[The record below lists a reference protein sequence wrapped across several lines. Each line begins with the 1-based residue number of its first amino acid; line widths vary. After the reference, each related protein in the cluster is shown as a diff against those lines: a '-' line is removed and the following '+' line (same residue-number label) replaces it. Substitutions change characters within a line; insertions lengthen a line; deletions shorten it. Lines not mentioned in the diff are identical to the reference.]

1 MVKYGK
7 VWWNWDIFF
16 VILKI
21 LSGMCIKDKKNG
33 WDVTRCYKFFE
44 FCRLELE
51 DLSGI

>member
-1 MVKYGK
+1 MVELGY
-7 VWWNWDIFF
+7 FF

-21 LSGMCIKDKKNG
+21 LSGMCIKDNKNG